1 MNDVYAAIGASKQ
14 EISWWKNH
22 LTSAQTKKNHK
33 YDVIR
38 SAGKLFALSEDET
51 ESLANKAG
59 LSLKSDK
66 GFTGHLRG
74 LIEKKGSLFFELHN
88 KAQVSERMF
97 QYIKKGKLPSKETL
111 IALSVPM
118 GIGINGIQE
127 LLKKA
132 GYVLSNSLPNDA
144 IIMWML
150 KNSSNNAKCLHDI
163 NFVLYDFDLPL
174 LMTREKVSKS
184 Q

>member
-14 EISWWKNH
+14 EISWWKKH
-22 LTSAQTKKNHK
+22 LTRTQTKHNHK
-33 YDVIR
+33 YGIIR
-38 SAGKLFALSEDET
+38 SAGKLFALNEAET

-59 LSLKSDK
+59 LSLKGDK
-66 GFTGHLRG
+66 DFTGHLRS
-74 LIEKKGSLFFELHN
+74 LIEKKGSLFFELPH

-118 GIGINGIQE
+118 GLGMSGIQE

-150 KNSSNNAKCLHDI
+150 KNSPHSAKCLYDI
-163 NFVLYDFDLPL
+163 NALLYDFDLPL
-174 LMTREKVSKS
+174 LMTREKISKS